1 MLSRSS
7 IVSILILVFL
17 PSQLYMFAISTN
29 RGVTSCFVVHASS
42 FIGTPL
48 SAYSKRLAN
57 RSRKVSLKFSNKSE
71 STFTS
76 AKARNSSY
84 RGHNRAFTPKIVT
97 SELYAASGPS
107 LQVGDDVRIKSDYFN
122 KDGKD
127 GFVRGTVVDVR
138 GGGWYSIE
146 VDGNISKQR
155 GSRLQRISNNIS
167 ANNDFSNSQPKSD
180 MSSKNRKQG
189 IRVSSTSNTDKIIDL
204 DMLMNGPANQN
215 DKITQEMIKQ
225 CKIHSCYKHWVVFTD
240 LHVSPSTLETC
251 LEVLDYVYECAK
263 SRNAGILFLGD
274 FWHHRGT
281 VRVDCLNAV
290 LNKLQTWD
298 LPMLMIP
305 GNHDQVR
312 TYQNIFSL
320 LLYLWI
326 VPYSF

>member
-1 MLSRSS
+1 
-7 IVSILILVFL
+7 
-17 PSQLYMFAISTN
+17 MFAISTN

-138 GGGWYSIE
+138 AGGWYSIE
-146 VDGNISKQR
+146 VDGNISKKE
-155 GSRLQRISNNIS
+155 G
-167 ANNDFSNSQPKSD
+167 
-180 MSSKNRKQG
+180 
-189 IRVSSTSNTDKIIDL
+189 
-204 DMLMNGPANQN
+204 
-215 DKITQEMIKQ
+215 
-225 CKIHSCYKHWVVFTD
+225 VVFNEFQTI
-240 LHVSPSTLETC
+240 LAPTMTFQIVNQRVTC
-251 LEVLDYVYECAK
+251 
-263 SRNAGILFLGD
+263 
-274 FWHHRGT
+274 
-281 VRVDCLNAV
+281 
-290 LNKLQTWD
+290 
-298 LPMLMIP
+298 
-305 GNHDQVR
+305 QVR
-312 TYQNIFSL
+312 IENKVLESL
-320 LLYLWI
+320 RRQILI
-326 VPYSF
+326 KSSI